1 MTSPPP
7 APAHTSAAPSSSP
20 PAAPCCAS
28 TQPLSGPRLR
38 DALRS
43 QLSNQSP
50 VLQSDHPPSVECS
63 LSAQQDCSVFNRHR
77 QLHWRGSIARSM
89 RGAPTV
95 PVGVLDRSFRSTRPE
110 REGRLLRYRAHS
122 RHCNRRRADERH
134 THRERN
140 NPGCRTLR
148 PAIAET
154 PSSFP
159 VQNSRHSSRA
169 NGALT
174 KEHVEHCL
182 DVALIAAVGPAG
194 VGIVVESSTG
204 CGQSLSI
211 LLRHLGMASRQ
222 PSGERDATAG
232 AQTGARCSQC

>member
-1 MTSPPP
+1 
-7 APAHTSAAPSSSP
+7 
-20 PAAPCCAS
+20 
-28 TQPLSGPRLR
+28 
-38 DALRS
+38 
-43 QLSNQSP
+43 
-50 VLQSDHPPSVECS
+50 
-63 LSAQQDCSVFNRHR
+63 
-77 QLHWRGSIARSM
+77 M

-95 PVGVLDRSFRSTRPE
+95 PFGVLDRSFRSTRPE

-122 RHCNRRRADERH
+122 RHCDRRRADERH

-211 LLRHLGMASRQ
+211 LLRHRCRVLLQHRVLCCAHQEGCEISLVLLLVESCGGHDFGRRSRLGDDRIGYLA
-222 PSGERDATAG
+222 
-232 AQTGARCSQC
+232 